1 VCKFSGWIELF
12 GAGMVNPAVY
22 GFVNYDAKRVSGFA
36 FGIGVDRFAMLKYG
50 TDLQVLFQNDV
61 RFLRQ
66 FR

>member
-1 VCKFSGWIELF
+1 
-12 GAGMVNPAVY
+12 
-22 GFVNYDAKRVSGFA
+22 VNYDAKRVSGFA